1 MKIPKIKEYMKAVN
15 YLLIIAFLLLL
26 ASCTTTKYVPVI
38 EHHTDTLRLSR
49 NMRDSISVHDS
60 IHVREK
66 GDTVLV
72 ERWHTKYREKL
83 AHDTIYKSR
92 VDSIPAPYPVE
103 KKVEKELT
111 WWQQTRLHLANIV
124 LWLLGVAAVW
134 WIGGLIR
141 KKFMP

>member
-1 MKIPKIKEYMKAVN
+1 MEIPKIKAYMKAVN
-15 YLLIIAFLLLL
+15 FLLIIAFLLLH
-26 ASCTTTKYVPVI
+26 ASCTTTKYVPVV
-38 EHHTDTLRLSR
+38 EHRTDTLRLSR
-49 NMRDSISVHDS
+49 NIRDSIYVHDS

-66 GDTVLV
+66 GDTVIV
-72 ERWHTKYREKL
+72 ERWHTRYREKL

-124 LWLLGVAAVW
+124 LWLLGAAVMW
-134 WIGGLIR
+134 WIGGVIR
-141 KKFMP
+141 KRYMP

>member
-1 MKIPKIKEYMKAVN
+1 MKTVK
-15 YLLIIAFLLLL
+15 YLFVSVFVLL
-26 ASCTTTKYVPVI
+26 ATVSCTTTRYVPVV

-49 NMRDSISVHDS
+49 NILDSIYVHDS

-72 ERWHTKYREKL
+72 ERWHTRYREKL

-124 LWLLGVAAVW
+124 LWLLGAAVVL
-134 WIGGLIR
+134 WIGGVIR
-141 KKFMP
+141 KRYMP

>member
-1 MKIPKIKEYMKAVN
+1 MKTVK
-15 YLLIIAFLLLL
+15 YLFVSVFVLL
-26 ASCTTTKYVPVI
+26 ATVSCTTTRYVPVV

-49 NMRDSISVHDS
+49 NIRDSIYVHDS
-60 IHVREK
+60 IRVREK

-72 ERWHTKYREKL
+72 ERWHTRYREKL

-111 WWQQTRLHLANIV
+111 WWQQTRLHLANVV
-124 LWLLGVAAVW
+124 LWLLGAAVVW
-134 WIGGLIR
+134 WIGGVIR
-141 KKFMP
+141 KRYMP

>member
-1 MKIPKIKEYMKAVN
+1 MRMKTVR
-15 YLLIIAFLLLL
+15 YLFVLALLLMTV
-26 ASCTTTKYVPVI
+26 SCTTTRYVPVV

-49 NMRDSISVHDS
+49 NIRDSIYVHDS
-60 IHVREK
+60 TMVREK

-72 ERWHTKYREKL
+72 ERWHTRYREKL

-124 LWLLGVAAVW
+124 LWLLGAAAVW
-134 WIGGLIR
+134 WIGGVIR
-141 KKFMP
+141 KRYMP